1 MPYVMVPV
9 PEEYE
14 EEVMRE
20 LLKISL
26 REKLSAWAQPE
37 LQVLLEQSD
46 PASRRLIALLVRA
59 SRDQRQVGRAAAAAE
74 LSTDL
79 ESLDAVVHALNN
91 RCVASGQ
98 PYLVLTS
105 PMGEE
110 QAIHITRNAV
120 DLLVQMLDEAELVE
134 P

>member
-14 EEVMRE
+14 EEVMQE
-20 LLKISL
+20 LLKITL
-26 REKLSAWAQPE
+26 REKLSSWARPD
-37 LQVLLEQSD
+37 LQVLLDQSD
-46 PASRRLIALLVRA
+46 PATRRLIALLVRA

-74 LSTDL
+74 LSIDL
-79 ESLDAVVHALNN
+79 ASLDAVVHALNN
-91 RCVASGQ
+91 RCVAGGQ

-110 QAIHITRNAV
+110 RAIHITRNAV
-120 DLLVQMLDEAELVE
+120 DLLVQMLDEAELVD